1 MGLLFEWDAEKA
13 ASNLLK
19 HGVSFDEARTVLG
32 DPHEMTIFD
41 EDHSEDE
48 DRYISMGLSGQG
60 RVVVVSYTERDDR
73 IRIISARVANKR
85 ERAQYEKTK

>member
-1 MGLLFEWDAEKA
+1 MGLLFEWDADKA
-13 ASNLLK
+13 ASNLRK
-19 HGVSFDEARTVLG
+19 HRVSFDEARTVLS
-32 DPHEMTIFD
+32 DPREMTMFD